1 VKIIREELRQQVRKG
16 ESYLNDKIEQVTLR
30 VVQYEQYLSKL
41 QSTFNDELFSSSNNQ
56 DSLVKEYKKDVSSV
70 NEKLDQLLKSRD
82 KGEEQLSDLRESFNS
97 IISFFNILNGL
108 LKS

>member
-1 VKIIREELRQQVRKG
+1 MRKG